1 MMYMSIIAYIYI
13 ELFNFV
19 DFVVVAGPRP
29 QGDQSGN
36 IECGIEHTYK
46 VLMFLEQKGG

>member
-13 ELFNFV
+13 YIELFN
-19 DFVVVAGPRP
+19 FVVVAGPRP